1 MLPRSALSWRRALA
15 PLLLFWVV
23 TPGCDSSTDP
33 DIDEAFIGDWSAE
46 SFVIDGVEMIVPGPG
61 AVFNFSV
68 GLYDDASYQ
77 LIVSGDPTGF
87 FCGGPPGCNA
97 SGDYDYTGST
107 LIFDPGTADEVR
119 VQYAVVGNEMTV
131 SGSAEG
137 TPFTGVL
144 RKR

>member
-1 MLPRSALSWRRALA
+1 MPVRPTGSWKPVLF
-15 PLLLFWVV
+15 PVLLFLGVS
-23 TPGCDSSTDP
+23 TLGCDSSTDP
-33 DIDEAFIGDWSAE
+33 VIDEVFIGDWSVE
-46 SFVIDGVEMIVPGPG
+46 SFVIDGVEQVVAGG
-61 AVFNFSV
+61 GFNLAM

-119 VQYAVVGNEMTV
+119 VQYSVVGNEMTV
-131 SGSAEG
+131 MGSADG
-137 TPFTGVL
+137 TPFTGLL